1 MKTPEQ
7 IGLEARDIAREK
19 IVKKLNE
26 CKVTVSKTFK
36 RIAEGLDATETKASY
51 DKDRGKWVYSAPLV
65 DHGKRLEAAQIAVML
80 HDLKPCAKVKGDID
94 LGGLIVEVVRFGEDK
109 DTK

>member
-1 MKTPEQ
+1 MKTLED
-7 IGLEARDIAREK
+7 IGDKARDIAREK
-19 IVKKLNE
+19 IIKKLNE

-80 HDLKPCAKVKGDID
+80 HDLKPCAKVKGDINIQGSIMAAVAKQ
-94 LGGLIVEVVRFGEDK
+94 LSEK
-109 DTK
+109 K